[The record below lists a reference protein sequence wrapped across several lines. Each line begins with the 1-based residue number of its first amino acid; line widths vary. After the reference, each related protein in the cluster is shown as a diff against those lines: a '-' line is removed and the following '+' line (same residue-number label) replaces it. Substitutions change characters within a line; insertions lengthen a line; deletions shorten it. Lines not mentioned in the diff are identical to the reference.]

1 MSAERASPPVVD
13 GAPREPESARPA
25 SPEEPRYQRQAMAA
39 APGVTFWDLL
49 GHSPEDRIGV
59 LLIGAGAIAVVFA
72 ALSLLRFG

>member
-1 MSAERASPPVVD
+1 
-13 GAPREPESARPA
+13 
-25 SPEEPRYQRQAMAA
+25 MAA

-49 GHSPEDRIGV
+49 GQSPEDRIGV